1 MAAGAAGG
9 EADEQNCTEIGQE
22 FLANESAEFHARVE
36 IVSS

>member
-22 FLANESAEFHARVE
+22 FLANESAEFLRA
-36 IVSS
+36 

>member
-22 FLANESAEFHARVE
+22 FLAK
-36 IVSS
+36 